1 MIKELEKLNAE
12 LVEANTK
19 LASTDT
25 HVEIAWVASIK
36 ALAKSVRAKAKAEK
50 LDHLELHKHVGS
62 ESTVN
67 PWPIETI
74 VNAEIAAQANIEAA
88 VVLADLEEDA
98 FNQEAARKE
107 LKTRI
112 RKLRNAIIIS
122 VMLYKEKS

>member
-1 MIKELEKLNAE
+1 VIKELEKLNAE

-25 HVEIAWVASIK
+25 EVEIAWVTSIK
-36 ALAKSVRAKAKAEK
+36 ALAKAVRAKAKAEK
-50 LDHLELHKHVGS
+50 DKAHMADS
-62 ESTVN
+62 
-67 PWPIETI
+67 
-74 VNAEIAAQANIEAA
+74 EIAAQVNTEAA

-107 LKTRI
+107 LKNRI